1 MKKFYLI
8 IITLFLSLNY
18 FIHSYASAKIEIVG
32 NERISNETIKIYGDI
47 ADKDKYTNNDLDKIL
62 KNLFET
68 KFFEDVLISFEN
80 NILLIKVKEY
90 PIINT
95 IQINGEPKNE
105 IQEYILKILNSKEKG
120 SFIKSNIAKDVEL
133 IKNFYKSLSF
143 NNIKVEAK
151 YDKIIDGRSNLI
163 IDLDKGTKT
172 KIKKIIF
179 IGDKKVNERRLRDVI
194 VSEESKFWKVLSRNT
209 NLNQS
214 NLELDKRLLS
224 NYYKSAGFY
233 DVEILSTSAIIEKNN
248 EATLTYNINA
258 GTRYRISKI
267 ATNVNPSLDKKVF
280 TPLNKDFS
288 KIIGD
293 YYSPFKVKS
302 LLDSLDILINNNDL
316 QFIEHS
322 VNEVINKDT
331 IEVVINIY
339 EGKKDLLERINITG
353 NNITNENV
361 IRGVLLLDEG
371 DPFNK
376 LKLDQSI
383 AKIKSKNIF
392 GSVKHNVVE
401 GSEKDTKILNI
412 DVEEKPTGEISA
424 GAGIG
429 TDGGSFAFNISE
441 NNWLGQGIRVSSF
454 IDVNANSLKGSIDVT
469 NPNYDDSGNALGFNI
484 SSVTNDFPNSGYE
497 NSLVSVGVNTKFEQ
511 FRNVYFAPGV
521 NLTSDKLT
529 VLSNASEN
537 LKKQAGTFTDLSLD
551 YSFLLDNRDRS
562 FMPTKGTFATFS
574 QTLPVF
580 ADSPS
585 VRNTVQYN
593 RYNSFNEDMIG
604 AFKFYASAV
613 NGIDEDVRLSKRIN
627 LSSSRLRGFNSNK
640 VGPKDG
646 NDYVGGNYATTA
658 NFELALPNFL
668 PESTKTDIGFF
679 FDVGNVWGVDYSS
692 TVDDSFKVRSST
704 GINANWL
711 SPVGPMN
718 FTFAQNITKATTDE
732 TQSFKFQ
739 LGTTF

>member
-1 MKKFYLI
+1 M
-8 IITLFLSLNY
+8 
-18 FIHSYASAKIEIVG
+18 
-32 NERISNETIKIYGDI
+32 
-47 ADKDKYTNNDLDKIL
+47 
-62 KNLFET
+62 
-68 KFFEDVLISFEN
+68 
-80 NILLIKVKEY
+80 
-90 PIINT
+90 
-95 IQINGEPKNE
+95 
-105 IQEYILKILNSKEKG
+105 
-120 SFIKSNIAKDVEL
+120 
-133 IKNFYKSLSF
+133 
-143 NNIKVEAK
+143 
-151 YDKIIDGRSNLI
+151 
-163 IDLDKGTKT
+163 
-172 KIKKIIF
+172 
-179 IGDKKVNERRLRDVI
+179 
-194 VSEESKFWKVLSRNT
+194 
-209 NLNQS
+209 
-214 NLELDKRLLS
+214 
-224 NYYKSAGFY
+224 
-233 DVEILSTSAIIEKNN
+233 
-248 EATLTYNINA
+248 
-258 GTRYRISKI
+258 
-267 ATNVNPSLDKKVF
+267 
-280 TPLNKDFS
+280 
-288 KIIGD
+288 
-293 YYSPFKVKS
+293 
-302 LLDSLDILINNNDL
+302 
-316 QFIEHS
+316 
-322 VNEVINKDT
+322 
-331 IEVVINIY
+331 
-339 EGKKDLLERINITG
+339 
-353 NNITNENV
+353 
-361 IRGVLLLDEG
+361 
-371 DPFNK
+371 
-376 LKLDQSI
+376 
-383 AKIKSKNIF
+383 
-392 GSVKHNVVE
+392 
-401 GSEKDTKILNI
+401 
-412 DVEEKPTGEISA
+412 
-424 GAGIG
+424 
-429 TDGGSFAFNISE
+429 
-441 NNWLGQGIRVSSF
+441 GQGIRVSSF